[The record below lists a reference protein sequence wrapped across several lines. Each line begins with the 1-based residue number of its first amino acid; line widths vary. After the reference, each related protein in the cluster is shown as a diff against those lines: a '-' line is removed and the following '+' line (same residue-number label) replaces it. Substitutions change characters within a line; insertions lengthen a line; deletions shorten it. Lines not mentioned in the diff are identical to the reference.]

1 MPQKLSDEAQRK
13 KNEYNS
19 KYVVTHQSQRKI
31 IFNDTIPEDMEMRDW
46 LDSQPNI
53 NQYLKG
59 LIRDDMNKAGK

>member
-13 KNEYNS
+13 KNAYNS
-19 KYVVTHQSQRKI
+19 KYVVAHQSQRKI
-31 IFNDTIPEDMEMRDW
+31 IFNDTIPEDMEMCDW

>member
-19 KYVVTHQSQRKI
+19 KYVVAHQSQRKI